1 LGIALIAWIA
11 RVTGAV
17 VEVDALIFAARLVF
31 IALFVAIAV
40 RIWVRGERR
49 SLALVAMAVIA
60 TGLFVNELRKLG
72 IPDIWFPFNIGV
84 TLTQYAY
91 GLALPLLAALLVA
104 PGKDVRAP
112 KSEATS

>member
-1 LGIALIAWIA
+1 LGQLLDVAELLG
-11 RVTGAV
+11 TLGV
-17 VEVDALIFAARLVF
+17 VAA
-31 IALFVAIAV
+31 A
-40 RIWVRGERR
+40 
-49 SLALVAMAVIA
+49 
-60 TGLFVNELRKLG
+60 LFVNELRQLG